1 MKGDRKDFYK
11 GKKGRRRYNTL
22 FPTAARPLWA
32 RFFVPH
38 FYGPAAVH
46 LTFYGMPI
54 PGILQMDKNS
64 KSKSAKEYFL
74 SMTFYI
80 FCYRYAVSKLLFE
93 NGL

>member
-1 MKGDRKDFYK
+1 MLIKRRGIEKTFTRAKRGDGDTTHF
-11 GKKGRRRYNTL
+11 
-22 FPTAARPLWA
+22 FPPQHVHHEHV
-32 RFFVPH
+32 FFVPH

-54 PGILQMDKNS
+54 PEILQMDKNS

-80 FCYRYAVSKLLFE
+80 FCYRYAVSTL
-93 NGL
+93 